1 MAFPFYSKSIT
12 SINQLAFLREVL
24 LGHVVKCFIYVGFRL
39 PVFLLWIFV
48 LIFIRCI
55 GL

>member
-1 MAFPFYSKSIT
+1 MAFAFYSKSIT

-39 PVFLLWIFV
+39 PVFLWIFV
-48 LIFIRCI
+48 LIFIRCV